1 MNQMRKEKEQAELER
16 ERAEKKAR
24 RAERAEHNTEYK
36 ATPSTPDI
44 RANPKKKEQVLHVL
58 IVMLN
63 IKMSKHPIIDQR
75 LNQQPDLHLIEIK
88 AYHHSLQVKKQ
99 VGVKITQNLHTN
111 QKGKQEDQ
119 QIHKQRQKI
128 KKIYSKKN
136 QKHKQ
141 NQTQEK
147 TPNTTLK

>member
-1 MNQMRKEKEQAELER
+1 MRKEKEQAELEK
-16 ERAEKKAR
+16 ERAEKKTQ
-24 RAERAEHNTEYK
+24 RAERSEHNTEYK
-36 ATPSTPDI
+36 ATPSTPDN
-44 RANPKKKEQVLHVL
+44 RAKPKKQEQVLHVL
-58 IVMLN
+58 IIILN
-63 IKMSKHPIIDQR
+63 IILITKMSKHPIIDQR
-75 LNQQPDLHLIEIK
+75 LNQKPDLHLIEIK
-88 AYHHSLQVKKQ
+88 TYHHSLQE
-99 VGVKITQNLHTN
+99 ITQNLHTN

-119 QIHKQRQKI
+119 QIHKQRQKF